1 MLTLRSSPLSPF
13 GRKVVAAIELFG
25 MSDRVKFVAANTTDP
40 QDTIR
45 TQNPLGKI
53 PALILENGDVLF
65 DSRVII
71 EYINELDGRNILIPA
86 GMARFDALRR
96 QALAD
101 GILDAA
107 ILQVY
112 EVRFRPTEHHVQ
124 SWLDHQSGKVSRA
137 LKFAEGSVKPV
148 KFVSPELPDIGDI
161 ALASSLGYLDF
172 RFAGEWRKDHPK
184 LVAWLAAFEQAAP
197 GFKKSA
203 PQ

>member
-1 MLTLRSSPLSPF
+1 MLILRNSPFSPF
-13 GRKVVAAIELFG
+13 GRKVLATLELFG
-25 MSDRVKFVAANTTDP
+25 MNSKVQIVAADTTNPEDNL
-40 QDTIR
+40 R

-53 PALILENGDVLF
+53 PALILENGEALF

-71 EYINELDGRNILIPA
+71 EYLNELDGRNILVPS
-86 GMARFDALRR
+86 GMARFDVLRT

-112 EVRFRPTEHHVQ
+112 EVRYRPAEHHVQ
-124 SWLDHQSGKVSRA
+124 SWLDHQRGKVSRA
-137 LKFAEGSVKPV
+137 LQYAEKSVKPIR
-148 KFVSPELPDIGDI
+148 FASPGLPDIGAI

-184 LVAWLAAFEQAAP
+184 LVSWLAAFELAAP
-197 GFKKSA
+197 GFTKSA
-203 PQ
+203 PK

>member
-1 MLTLRSSPLSPF
+1 MLILRNSPLSPF
-13 GRKVVAAIELFG
+13 GRKVLASLELFG
-25 MSDRVKFVAANTTDP
+25 MSDKVQIVAADTTNPNDSL
-40 QDTIR
+40 R

-53 PALILENGDVLF
+53 PALVLENGEVLF

-71 EYINELDGRNILIPA
+71 EYINHLDGRNILIPT
-86 GMARFDALRR
+86 GLPRFNVLRM

-112 EVRFRPTEHHVQ
+112 ESRYRPAEHHVQ
-124 SWLDHQSGKVSRA
+124 SWLDHQRGKVSRA
-137 LKFAEGSVKPV
+137 LKFAEDSIKPA
-148 KFVSPELPDIGDI
+148 KFASPGLPDIGSI
-161 ALASSLGYLDF
+161 ALASSFGYLDF

-203 PQ
+203 PK